1 MMLKKLLGNQEK
13 KFIINA
19 ISVWGISQITL
30 HLLLLLGNVSIAT
43 LTSSLLYVL
52 LGFKFYGRNVFNVK
66 KYNNFSFIKFLI
78 MTFILWIVNFYGIN
92 FLNLILNN
100 KNISAI
106 IMIPI
111 LAIISFTSQKYFV
124 FN

>member
-1 MMLKKLLGNQEK
+1 MLKRLIGNQEK

-19 ISVWGISQITL
+19 IMIWGISQITL
-30 HLLLLLGNVSIAT
+30 HLLLILINISIAT
-43 LTSSLLYVL
+43 LTSSLLYVF
-52 LGFKFYGRNVFNVK
+52 LGFKFYGKNVFNKK
-66 KYNNFSFIKFLI
+66 KYSNFSFIKFLV
-78 MTFILWIVNFYGIN
+78 MTFILWIGNFYGIN
-92 FLNLILNN
+92 FFNSILNN

-124 FN
+124 FK